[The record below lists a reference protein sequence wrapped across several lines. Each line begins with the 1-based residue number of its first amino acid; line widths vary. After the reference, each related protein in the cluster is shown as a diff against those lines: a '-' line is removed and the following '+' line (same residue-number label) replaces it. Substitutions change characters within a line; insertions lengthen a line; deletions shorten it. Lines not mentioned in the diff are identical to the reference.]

1 MEMKNER
8 QGTGNNRRCVKKKTK
23 GLKKPYAESLVRRL

>member
-1 MEMKNER
+1 MKDKGQEIIED
-8 QGTGNNRRCVKKKTK
+8 VLKKTK